1 MMGPRRDTRWWGWGD
16 ADEGGDLSPAAEA
29 MLNEREILPPDS
41 PELPALDSV
50 SIPDAHSLPDE
61 IGKIVGEGNIFT
73 GHEDR
78 IRHAAGQSY
87 LDLLEKRSG
96 TIELAPDAVVVL
108 PSSDVIVPLL
118 EACSRLGIAVVPFG
132 GGTSVVGGVA
142 PIRGGFDR
150 VITVDTVN
158 LRSVEID
165 ERSLTATVG
174 AGLRGPEAEALLGA
188 SGYTIGHYPQSFEYA
203 TIGGF
208 AATRSA
214 GQSSSGY
221 GRFDSLVSSIRMATP
236 AGEIST
242 LRTPHTAIGPSL
254 RETIVGSEGIFGIIP
269 DVDVRIRRAPEV
281 KRYEGWIAGSFAEGN
296 EIIRGMAQS
305 DSLPTIARVSDEGE
319 TEVSLTMSAPGGVAG
334 DIFRRYLKLRD
345 RSGGALM
352 IVGFEGTADEVRAQR
367 ATTAR
372 ALRKGGAVY
381 LGQSAGRGWQ
391 KGRFHGPY
399 LRETLMD
406 RGVLVETLETAQQ
419 WSGHAELYHGVKAG
433 LESAMAA
440 QGMNGVIM
448 CHLSHAYRDGASLYF
463 TVISSPGA
471 QGGAAS
477 WPAVKQAACRA
488 IQENGGTLSHH
499 HATGRDHAP
508 YVAAEIGDLGVEALL
523 GIKERFD
530 PAGIMNPGKLITGW
544 PPVSGTA
551 G

>member
-1 MMGPRRDTRWWGWGD
+1 MMTPRRDTRWWGWGD
-16 ADEGGDLSPAAEA
+16 ASEGGELTSAAEA
-29 MLNEREILPPDS
+29 MLNEREILPPDA
-41 PELPALDSV
+41 PELPSLESV
-50 SIPDAHSLPDE
+50 SIPAAEPLPEE
-61 IGKIVGEGNIFT
+61 IARIVGEGNIFT

-78 IRHAAGQSY
+78 VRHAAGQSY

-96 TIELAPDAVVVL
+96 KLSAAPDAVVAL

-118 EACSRLGIAVVPFG
+118 EACSRLGVAVVPFG

-142 PIRGGFDR
+142 PLKGEFDR
-150 VITVDTVN
+150 VISLDTVN

-165 ERSLTATVG
+165 ERSLTARVG

-208 AATRSA
+208 AAARSA

-221 GRFDSLVSSIRMATP
+221 GRFDSLVSSIRMGTP

-242 LRTPHTAIGPSL
+242 IATPHTAIGPSL
-254 RETIVGSEGIFGIIP
+254 REVIVGSEGIFGVIP
-269 DVDVRIRRAPEV
+269 DVDVRIRPAPEA
-281 KRYEGWIAGSFAEGN
+281 KRYEGWIAGSFEEGN
-296 EIIRGMAQS
+296 EIIRGLAQ
-305 DSLPTIARVSDEGE
+305 DDALPTIARVSDEGE

-334 DIFRRYLKLRD
+334 DLFRRYLKLRD

-352 IVGFEGTADEVRAQR
+352 IVGFEGTADKVRARR
-367 ATTAR
+367 AATAT
-372 ALRKGGAVY
+372 ALRRGGAVY
-381 LGQSAGRGWQ
+381 LGQTAGRGWQ

-419 WSGHAELYHGVKAG
+419 WSEHGNLYRAVKEA
-433 LESAMAA
+433 LEGAMAE
-440 QGMNGVIM
+440 QGMKGVIM

-463 TVISSPGA
+463 TVISSPGKD
-471 QGGAAS
+471 GGAVS
-477 WPAVKQAACRA
+477 WPAVKDAACRA
-488 IQENGGTLSHH
+488 IQSAGGTLSHH

-508 YVAAEIGDLGVEALL
+508 YVPREIGDLGVDVLR

-530 PAGIMNPGKLITGW
+530 PAGIMNPGKLITG
-544 PPVSGTA
+544 
-551 G
+551 

>member
-16 ADEGGDLSPAAEA
+16 ADEGGELSPAAEA
-29 MLNEREILPPDS
+29 MLNEREILPDEA
-41 PELPALDSV
+41 PELPPLDSV
-50 SIPDAHSLPDE
+50 SIPEARELPEE
-61 IGKIVGEGNIFT
+61 IGRIVGEGNLFT

-78 IRHAAGQSY
+78 VRHSSGQSY

-96 TIELAPDAVVVL
+96 QIGQAPDAVVVL
-108 PSSDVIVPLL
+108 PSSDAIVPLL

-142 PIRGGFDR
+142 PIRGEFER
-150 VITVDTVN
+150 LISVDTVN

-165 ERSLTATVG
+165 EKSLTATVG

-188 SGYTIGHYPQSFEYA
+188 SGYTIGHFPQSFEYA

-208 AATRSA
+208 AAARSA

-221 GRFDSLVSSIRMATP
+221 GRFDSLVSSIRMGTP

-254 RETIVGSEGIFGIIP
+254 REMIVGSEGIFGIIP
-269 DVDVRIRRAPEV
+269 DVDVRIRPAPEA

-296 EIIRGMAQS
+296 EIVRGLVQS
-305 DSLPTIARVSDEGE
+305 DSAPTIARVSDESE
-319 TEVSLTMSAPGGVAG
+319 TEVSLTMSAPGGIAG
-334 DIFRRYLKLRD
+334 DLFRRYLKVRD

-367 ATTAR
+367 AVTAR

-381 LGQSAGRGWQ
+381 LGQTAGRGWQ

-399 LRETLMD
+399 LRESLMD

-419 WSGHAELYHGVKAG
+419 WSAHPDLYRGVKSA
-433 LESAMAA
+433 LEAAMAS
-440 QGMNGVIM
+440 QGMKGIVM

-463 TVISSPGA
+463 TVISSPGTD
-471 QGGAAS
+471 GGAAS
-477 WPAVKQAACRA
+477 WPVVKRAACEAIQAA
-488 IQENGGTLSHH
+488 GGTLSHH

-508 YVAAEIGDLGVEALL
+508 YVAAEIGDLGIEALL
-523 GIKERFD
+523 GVKERLD
-530 PAGIMNPGKLITGW
+530 PAGIMNPGKLITG
-544 PPVSGTA
+544 
-551 G
+551 

>member
-1 MMGPRRDTRWWGWGD
+1 MGPRRDTRWWGWGD
-16 ADEGGDLSPAAEA
+16 ADEGGELSPAAEA
-29 MLNEREILPPDS
+29 MLNEREILPDEA
-41 PELPALDSV
+41 PELPPLDSV
-50 SIPDAHSLPDE
+50 SIPEARELPEE
-61 IGKIVGEGNIFT
+61 IGRIVGEGNLFT

-78 IRHAAGQSY
+78 VRHSSGQSY

-96 TIELAPDAVVVL
+96 QIGQAPDAVVVL
-108 PSSDVIVPLL
+108 PSSDAIVPLL

-142 PIRGGFDR
+142 PIRGEFER
-150 VITVDTVN
+150 LISVDTVN

-165 ERSLTATVG
+165 EKSLTATVG

-188 SGYTIGHYPQSFEYA
+188 SGYTIGHFPQSFEYA

-208 AATRSA
+208 AAARSA

-221 GRFDSLVSSIRMATP
+221 GRFDSLVSSIRMGTP

-254 RETIVGSEGIFGIIP
+254 REMIVGSEGIFGIIP
-269 DVDVRIRRAPEV
+269 DVDVRIRPAPEA

-296 EIIRGMAQS
+296 EIVRGLVQS
-305 DSLPTIARVSDEGE
+305 DSAPTIARVSDESE
-319 TEVSLTMSAPGGVAG
+319 TEVSLTMSAPGGIAG
-334 DIFRRYLKLRD
+334 DLFRRYLKVRD

-367 ATTAR
+367 AVTAR

-381 LGQSAGRGWQ
+381 LGQTAGRGWQ

-399 LRETLMD
+399 LRESLMD

-419 WSGHAELYHGVKAG
+419 WSAHPDLYRGVKSA
-433 LESAMAA
+433 LEAAMAS
-440 QGMNGVIM
+440 QGMKGIVM

-463 TVISSPGA
+463 TVISSPGTD
-471 QGGAAS
+471 GGAAS
-477 WPAVKQAACRA
+477 WPVVKRAACEAIQAA
-488 IQENGGTLSHH
+488 GGTLSHH

-508 YVAAEIGDLGVEALL
+508 YVAAEIGDLGIEALL
-523 GIKERFD
+523 GVKERLD
-530 PAGIMNPGKLITGW
+530 PAGIMNPGKLITG
-544 PPVSGTA
+544 
-551 G
+551 